1 MAPFNT
7 PSIDRLFAAILQLK
21 DVEECHKFFED
32 ICTVKEVKDMAQR
45 LDAAILLD
53 EGAGYQQ
60 ISEQVGISTA
70 TISRVSRCLNYGAG
84 GYRMTIDRLKEES
97 KGVTLVAPCAV
108 RSRRYLPCVVCTRP
122 TATRPTR

>member
-7 PSIDRLFAAILQLK
+7 PSIDRLFAAILQLQN
-21 DVEECHKFFED
+21 VEECHKFFED
-32 ICTVKEVKDMAQR
+32 ICTIKEVKDMAQR

-84 GYRMTIDRLKEES
+84 GYRMTIDRLKEDE
-97 KGVTLVAPCAV
+97 V
-108 RSRRYLPCVVCTRP
+108 
-122 TATRPTR
+122 